1 VTAEDVLG
9 LIPELEL
16 IDDGELRAKTVE
28 VWLRACE
35 LAGVDR
41 LEDALDLAPGLPD
54 RELGVEH
61 VRSVI
66 RLAVETARTLRD
78 VYDAP
83 IDVDVVAAGAA
94 LHDACKVLEYAAA
107 EPGTPR
113 GRSLHH
119 AISGAALALAAG
131 LPVEVV
137 HVVAYHSAH
146 GVEKSLECQVVTALD
161 EVSFDALARR
171 SMGLTLHQFVTGAH

>member
-1 VTAEDVLG
+1 VTAEDLLA

-16 IDDGELRAKTVE
+16 IGDDELRAKTVE

-35 LAGVDR
+35 LAGADR
-41 LEDALDLAPGLPD
+41 LEDALFLAPGLDEP
-54 RELGVEH
+54 ELGLEH

-66 RLAVETARTLRD
+66 RLAVDTAVTLRD

-94 LHDACKVLEYAAA
+94 LHDVCKVVEYAPA
-107 EPGTPR
+107 EAGTIR
-113 GRSLHH
+113 GRGLHH

-131 LPVEVV
+131 LPPEVL
-137 HVVAYHSAH
+137 HVVAYHSDH
-146 GVEKSLECQVVTALD
+146 SVDKSLEAHVVTALD
-161 EVSFDALARR
+161 EVSFDALIRR
-171 SMGLTLHQFVTGAH
+171 AKGITIRQYVTGSH